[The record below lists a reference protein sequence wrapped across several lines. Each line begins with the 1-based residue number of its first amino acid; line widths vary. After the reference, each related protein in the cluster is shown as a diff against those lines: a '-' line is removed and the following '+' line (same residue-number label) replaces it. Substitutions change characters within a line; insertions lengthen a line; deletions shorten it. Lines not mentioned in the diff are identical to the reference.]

1 MTRFSLAQRTEFDF
15 DVIGG
20 PAATRP
26 APNPPPTT
34 TASPAM
40 PQPAQGGGPA
50 ATQAPVPAT
59 AEQR

>member
-1 MTRFSLAQRTEFDF
+1 MIRFALAPRTEFDF

-20 PAATRP
+20 PATRP
-26 APNPPPTT
+26 APNPPPAT
-34 TASPAM
+34 TALPAT
-40 PQPAQGGGPA
+40 PQPAQRGGPA